1 MTGKGGHLCLCG
13 DIPQAKDLLLSSGE
27 EELLVLCEIVR
38 CGGQVEKSAWEECA
52 DQKKRFS
59 PERSVICLSFCLNS
73 SPERSKKIG
82 SEAETRTFEKST
94 VFTMRL
100 CSKVCLHSPESV
112 SQILLR
118 PSQPAGK

>member
-1 MTGKGGHLCLCG
+1 MRIIRDVG
-13 DIPQAKDLLLSSGE
+13 DNVLVLSSEVG
-27 EELLVLCEIVR
+27 
-38 CGGQVEKSAWEECA
+38 A

-73 SPERSKKIG
+73 SPERSKPANEDGDRKQK
-82 SEAETRTFEKST
+82 SRTFEKST

-118 PSQPAGK
+118 AESAGRQRKLSRRTRCNQQNLWRPGARYG